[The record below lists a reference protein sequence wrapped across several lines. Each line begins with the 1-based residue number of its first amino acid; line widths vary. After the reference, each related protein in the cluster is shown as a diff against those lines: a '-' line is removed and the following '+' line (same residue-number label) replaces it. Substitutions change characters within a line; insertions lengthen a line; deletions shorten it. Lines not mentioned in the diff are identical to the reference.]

1 MNVLECV
8 QSSTAK
14 LVEGMEVMS
23 CEESLGILGLSSL
36 ERRRMRSDFTALL
49 SRNGKGNAG
58 LSSLGCRD
66 RINGNGS
73 STWRGLEDIR
83 KHFFTKRVVSPELVR
98 ELDWTLP
105 LPCPD
110 PEEHQE

>member
-23 CEESLGILGLSSL
+23 CEKSLGILGLSSL

-73 STWRGLEDIR
+73 KHMERFRG
-83 KHFFTKRVVSPELVR
+83 
-98 ELDWTLP
+98 
-105 LPCPD
+105 
-110 PEEHQE
+110 HQEAFLHQEGGQP